1 MTRRADG
8 GGFGPWDR
16 RDPHVQERWQ
26 RRARHWQRTG
36 GKRGWSGPKGFGC
49 LFGLIFLL
57 VAGSLVAVVA
67 TLLSFLG
74 PLLALVLGAAFV
86 IVLFVMGRTLFL
98 TARALDR
105 LVEVTRQVESGDYS
119 PPRGG
124 RQAARGLPI
133 VGQLTDGFDTMVA
146 RLKADEDQR
155 RTLLAD
161 VSHELRTPLAVITG
175 NLEAILDGVYP
186 ADPAHL
192 GPILE
197 ETRVME
203 RLIEDLRTIA
213 LSEGGTLALHPEPTD
228 PDLLIGEVVRA
239 FTPAAVAAGVTLVI
253 ETEGDLPILDLDPVR
268 MREVL
273 SNLVANALRHTPGGG
288 TVSVGG
294 SATPRLVWLTVRDTG
309 PGIDPALL
317 PHIFDRF
324 VKGSGSRGSGLG
336 LAIARGLVEA
346 HGGTIS
352 VASATGDRT
361 TFRVELPRTPND

>member
-1 MTRRADG
+1 M
-8 GGFGPWDR
+8 
-16 RDPHVQERWQ
+16 WQ
-26 RRARHWQRTG
+26 RRARHWQRMG
-36 GKRGWSGPKGFGC
+36 GKRPWPGPRGFGC
-49 LFGLIFLL
+49 LFGLVFLI

-74 PLLALVLGAAFV
+74 PLLALIIGAAFV

-105 LVEVTRQVESGDYS
+105 LVEVTGRVESGDYS
-119 PPRGG
+119 VPRSGG
-124 RQAARGLPI
+124 QSAGGLPI
-133 VGQLTDGFDTMVA
+133 VGQLTGGFDTMVA
-146 RLKADEDQR
+146 RLKADEEHR

-186 ADPAHL
+186 ADSAHL
-192 GPILE
+192 SPILE

-228 PDLLIGEVVRA
+228 PDLLIGEVLRA
-239 FTPAAVAAGVTLVI
+239 FTPAAAAAGVTLAT

-268 MREVL
+268 IREVL
-273 SNLVANALRHTPGGG
+273 SNLVANALHHTPSGG

-294 SATPRLVWLTVRDTG
+294 STTASVVSLTVRDTG
-309 PGIDPALL
+309 PGVDPALL

-324 VKGSGSRGSGLG
+324 VKGTGSRGSGLG

-346 HGGTIS
+346 HGGTIK
-352 VASATGDRT
+352 VASAAGGGT
-361 TFRVELPRTPND
+361 TFRVDLPRTPDE